1 MIFKW
6 IGLFLFA
13 ITSTVIAGE
22 KLEFMV
28 SSGDQMAFATEWIK
42 PEFERRYPDVELVI
56 TNDGNLET
64 RMAAG
69 DYPNVYAGIFGYM
82 VPRYARLGR
91 LSYLDDFEGFEA
103 LKQSIAPQFMTK
115 NFGRH
120 YFIPWLATTQMM
132 IYNKALFEE
141 AGLDAD
147 TPPETWDELLLA
159 AEKISALPARRNGS
173 RVHGVALWNDALA
186 TGGWY
191 WNMLAPLYYNFNGGE
206 YQLLNRWGT
215 HPVFDHPDAGMVE
228 FFTTMKAVQQYAP
241 LTMEQNFFSRTIGMW
256 PQYGVSWAANLQD
269 AAGKPMVIGEDVG
282 IAALPV
288 LKKGDTPYSNL
299 DGRALMVFK
308 NSRHLEER
316 SWQLIEM
323 LMEERFNL
331 EALKALQSLPTLVA
345 LQNHAYFQQPEIK
358 PFVEQ
363 LEHVVMNESSAA
375 AGEVSS
381 IVLSYYSKAVV
392 MQNMSPEEAVAAA
405 AEDAKKIT
413 KH

>member
-1 MIFKW
+1 MLKW
-6 IGLFLFA
+6 IVLFLVAVSSTA
-13 ITSTVIAGE
+13 IAKD

-28 SSGDQMAFATEWIK
+28 SSGDQMAFANEWIK
-42 PEFERRYPDVELVI
+42 PEFERRYPDVELVV

-103 LKQSIAPQFMTK
+103 LQEKIAPQFMAQ

-141 AGLDAD
+141 AGLDPN
-147 TPPETWDELLLA
+147 TPPETWDELLVA
-159 AEKISALPARRNGS
+159 AEKISALPARSNGS
-173 RVHGVALWNDALA
+173 RVHGIALWNDALA

-191 WNMLAPLYYNFNGGE
+191 WNMLAPLYYNFNDGE

-215 HPVFDHPDAGMVE
+215 HPVFDQEEAGMVA
-228 FFTTMKAVQQYAP
+228 FFDTMKQVQRFAP

-256 PQYGVSWAANLQD
+256 PQYGVSWNANLQD
-269 AAGKPMVIGEDVG
+269 AADRPMVIGEDVG
-282 IAALPV
+282 IAPLPV
-288 LKKGDTPYSNL
+288 REKGDIAYSNL

-308 NSRHLEER
+308 NTRHIEQR

-323 LMEERFNL
+323 LMEESFNL
-331 EALKALQSLPTLVA
+331 KALKALQSLPTLVS
-345 LQNHAYFQQPEIK
+345 LQAHEYFQQPEIR
-358 PFVEQ
+358 PFVKQ
-363 LEHVVMNESSAA
+363 LEHAVMNESSAA
-375 AGEVSS
+375 VGEVSS
-381 IVLSYYSKAVV
+381 IILSYYSQAVV
-392 MQNMSPEEAVAAA
+392 MGRMTPQEAVNAA
-405 AEDAKKIT
+405 AEEAKQIMRN
-413 KH
+413 